1 MVPLNVPHR
10 NTQHRLSAKQARFL
24 RVTEP
29 TVSCHVTPPRTEY
42 VVRVPRTVAIETD
55 YNKHEFEVAMTCEGC
70 SGAVTRVLNK
80 LGDVKFEIDL
90 PKKLV
95 WIESDKDV
103 DVLMETLKKCGK
115 EVKYNGTK

>member
-1 MVPLNVPHR
+1 M
-10 NTQHRLSAKQARFL
+10 QHLHNIQSPQKSTAAPITRLRHVSANM
-24 RVTEP
+24 T
-29 TVSCHVTPPRTEY
+29 
-42 VVRVPRTVAIETD
+42 
-55 YNKHEFEVAMTCEGC
+55 KHEFEVAMTCEGC